1 MNMKTYI
8 KPETISVEMQPC
20 SMVAATGVKNR
31 DTLGKS
37 VVGNG
42 TFYTKEDNGWDD
54 FDEE

>member
-8 KPETISVEMQPC
+8 KPETIAVEMQAC
-20 SMVAATGVKNR
+20 SMVAQTGVKNR

-42 TFYTKEDNGWDD
+42 TFYSKEDNGWDD
-54 FDEE
+54 FEE